1 LVRTFQVRE
10 EEISGGRLLRIEGE
24 LDLAVAGQLQEA
36 IDAAVDAA
44 AAVVLSLDACEF
56 IDSTGIAVI
65 LRGRSALEEAGGRLA
80 VFGAK
85 GGVARVFEMTGL
97 TDGGLFFA
105 SADEARAAVG
115 AA

>member
-1 LVRTFQVRE
+1 MQSFRISEEELSGVGRLVRV
-10 EEISGGRLLRIEGE
+10 EGE
-24 LDLAVAGQLQEA
+24 LDLAVAGRLQEA
-36 IDAAVDAA
+36 IDRAVEAS
-44 AAVVLSLDACEF
+44 AAVVLSLDACDF

-65 LRGRSALEEAGGRLA
+65 LRGRSSLEEAGGRLA

-85 GGVARVFEMTGL
+85 GGVARVFELTGL

-105 SADEARAAVG
+105 TADEARAALG